1 MRERKGAPKS
11 RARQLARR
19 CSVHLKRAFL
29 GLFGFC
35 ILLHGS
41 WLNGAEAVASEE
53 KTRYQF
59 TIGVAGDKGPA
70 ARVAVEELVVPEK
83 RRTLLKLSKE
93 ALPVARGIA
102 VRFEQLEAAALDELP
117 AAVQAIAK
125 TAHVQ
130 MQRLAFFAP
139 GDPVPRLMA
148 EEAVVRAPGEW
159 ILKGVLLADRPSE
172 NECRL
177 VWNKGVARLAL
188 AKGKTLE
195 FSDLLA
201 ARESKQ

>member
-1 MRERKGAPKS
+1 MRERKDTPMS
-11 RARQLARR
+11 RESEFARR
-19 CSVHLKRAFL
+19 CLINSATVFL
-29 GLFGFC
+29 RLLCFC

-41 WLNGAEAVASEE
+41 WLIGAGTVTSEE

-59 TIGVAGDKGPA
+59 AIGVVGDKGPA

-130 MQRLAFFAP
+130 MQRVAFFAP

-148 EEAVVRAPGEW
+148 DEAVVRAPGEW

-201 ARESKQ
+201 ARDAKQ